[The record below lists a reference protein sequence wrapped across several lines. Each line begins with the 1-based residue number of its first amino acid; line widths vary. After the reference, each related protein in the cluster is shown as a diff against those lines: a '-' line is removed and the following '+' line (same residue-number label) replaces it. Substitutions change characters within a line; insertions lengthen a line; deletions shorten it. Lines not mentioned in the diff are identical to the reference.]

1 MANDTHGADHA
12 VETLAEHGAEHAGPA
27 FPPFDTSTF
36 ASQLFWLAIAF
47 VLLYLFLSRLIL
59 PKLGGVIEQRKGKIA
74 SDLDEAARM
83 KSEADEALMEADK
96 QLATARAEAR
106 MNAEKAR
113 SEIDAKI
120 AEASAAKTA
129 ELDAK
134 LSEAETRIDDMKA
147 KAMDNV
153 ASIAAR
159 TTGAILSQLGT
170 TASEADIAAS
180 VAKSLDEVAA

>member
-47 VLLYLFLSRLIL
+47 VLLYLFLSRLIQ

-83 KSEADEALMEADK
+83 KAEADEALVEADK

-106 MNAEKAR
+106 LNAEKPGLR
-113 SEIDAKI
+113 STLKSQKQAQP
-120 AEASAAKTA
+120 
-129 ELDAK
+129 K
-134 LSEAETRIDDMKA
+134 LLSLMQSFLRLK
-147 KAMDNV
+147 
-153 ASIAAR
+153 SGS
-159 TTGAILSQLGT
+159 TT
-170 TASEADIAAS
+170 
-180 VAKSLDEVAA
+180 